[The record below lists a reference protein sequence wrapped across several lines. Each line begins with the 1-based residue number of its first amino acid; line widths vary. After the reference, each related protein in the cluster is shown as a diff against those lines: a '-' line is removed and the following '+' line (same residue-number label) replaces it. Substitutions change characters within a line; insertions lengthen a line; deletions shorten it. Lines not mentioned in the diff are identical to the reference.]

1 MAKASTRVRNDK
13 EPRKRGRPPKKKF
26 QPPSR
31 TQVEV
36 QVPPTPEVVS
46 KPKPRPWPIPQK
58 KVGTPESSAATVPGG
73 SSSTPDVGA
82 TRYLPS
88 PLFKLYH
95 HSGFLCMAS
104 QSIDSIVQS
113 FLLLICLHQCMP

>member
-82 TRYLPS
+82 T
-88 PLFKLYH
+88 
-95 HSGFLCMAS
+95 
-104 QSIDSIVQS
+104 
-113 FLLLICLHQCMP
+113 

>member
-13 EPRKRGRPPKKKF
+13 EPRKRGCPPKKKF

-36 QVPPTPEVVS
+36 QVPPTQEAVS
-46 KPKPRPWPIPQK
+46 KTKPRPWPIPQK
-58 KVGTPESSAATVPGG
+58 KLGTSESSAATVPGG
-73 SSSTPDVGA
+73 CQLHTDVGA
-82 TRYLPS
+82 TRYLPC
-88 PLFKLYH
+88 PLFELYH

-104 QSIDSIVQS
+104 QSIHSIAQS